1 MIFEDFAHMGKR
13 SLLLAVLL
21 LIALS
26 NLDAQTGATE
36 ARKFEV
42 ASVRRCQNSQSP
54 SGGRPGPQ

>member
-1 MIFEDFAHMGKR
+1 MGKR

-42 ASVRRCQNSQSP
+42 GFSQTVP
-54 SGGRPGPQ
+54 EQPVPQRGRHGPQ